1 MTNNKEAGAEQTASI
16 AVAVVLSGCEE
27 GPESSFFLPLEHKH
41 TLREVKLQI
50 LLECPM
56 RLGTKLNWQHLML
69 KFGESCAS
77 LRFFQGERYL
87 SRCFAASP

>member
-16 AVAVVLSGCEE
+16 AVAVLLQGSEE
-27 GPESSFFLPLEHKH
+27 GPESSFFFVPR
-41 TLREVKLQI
+41 TSTATPREVKLQI

-77 LRFFQGERYL
+77 LRVF
-87 SRCFAASP
+87 SR